1 MKHSLDDIKSSVV
14 GREEDSYFQ
23 ASRRGRR
30 KHKFDRDLLY
40 EQVTVLSTR
49 APIVLGESTTI
60 SDAMA
65 AMQRQHRGCVLITAN
80 GTPSS
85 ELIGIFTERDILH
98 RVIDGGRNPAQVPLG
113 EVMTRDPESLT
124 VDAKVAWVL
133 NLMSV
138 GGFRHVPIVNPSGSP
153 AAVISVRDVVEF
165 LVASF
170 PEEILNLPPE
180 FGVGRANERDG
191 A

>member
-1 MKHSLDDIKSSVV
+1 MKHSLDEIESSVV
-14 GREEDSYFQ
+14 GRDEDSYYDH
-23 ASRRGRR
+23 ARSRRKRN
-30 KHKFDRDLLY
+30 FDRELLS
-40 EQVTVLSTR
+40 EPVTVLSTR
-49 APIVLGESTTI
+49 APIVLAESTTI

-80 GTPSS
+80 GTASS
-85 ELIGIFTERDILH
+85 ALVGIFTERDILH
-98 RVIDGGRNPAQVPLG
+98 RVIDGGRNPAQVHLS

-124 VDAKVAWVL
+124 VSAKVSWVL

-180 FGVGRANERDG
+180 FGQGRTHERDG

>member
-1 MKHSLDDIKSSVV
+1 MKNHMNEIRSSVV
-14 GREEDSYFQ
+14 GREEEEYFDSGRK
-23 ASRRGRR
+23 RRRR
-30 KHKFDRDLLY
+30 KFDRHLLS
-40 EQVTVLSTR
+40 EPVAVLSTR
-49 APIVLGESTTI
+49 APIVLSESTTI

-65 AMQRQHRGCVLITAN
+65 AMQRQRRGCVLVTEN

-85 ELIGIFTERDILH
+85 PLRGIFTERDVLQ
-98 RVIDGGRNPAQVPLG
+98 RVIDGGRNPAQVELG
-113 EVMTRDPESLT
+113 EVMTRDPEALT
-124 VDAKVAWVL
+124 CEAKVSWVL
-133 NLMSV
+133 NMMSV

-153 AAVISVRDVVEF
+153 AAVVSVRDIVEY

-180 FGVGRANERDG
+180 FVQRKVMSREG

>member
-1 MKHSLDDIKSSVV
+1 MKHSLNEIQSSVV
-14 GREEDSYFQ
+14 GREEDSYFET
-23 ASRRGRR
+23 ARKRS
-30 KHKFDRDLLY
+30 KHKFDRHLLG
-40 EQVTVLSTR
+40 EPVTVLSTR
-49 APIVLGESTTI
+49 APIVLGEATTI
-60 SDAMA
+60 SDAMS
-65 AMQRQHRGCVLITAN
+65 AMQRQHRGCVLVTTN
-80 GTPSS
+80 GTPSA
-85 ELIGIFTERDILH
+85 ELVGIFTERDVLE
-98 RVIDGGRNPAQVPLG
+98 RVIDGGRNPAQMALG
-113 EVMTRDPESLT
+113 EVMTRDPEALT
-124 VDAKVAWVL
+124 VDAKVSWVL

-180 FGVGRANERDG
+180 FTQRLSSDREG

>member
-1 MKHSLDDIKSSVV
+1 MKHALNEIKSSVV
-14 GREEDSYFQ
+14 GREEDSYFE
-23 ASRRGRR
+23 SGRKR
-30 KHKFDRDLLY
+30 KKHKFDRHLLG

-60 SDAMA
+60 SDAMS
-65 AMQRQHRGCVLITAN
+65 AMQRQHRGCVLVTQN
-80 GTPSS
+80 GTASS
-85 ELIGIFTERDILH
+85 PLVGIFTERDILH

-113 EVMTRDPESLT
+113 EVMTRDPEALT
-124 VDAKVAWVL
+124 VDAKVSWVL

-180 FGVGRANERDG
+180 FVAGISPEREG